1 MVALAYLVC
10 VSLAALAVLTFGL
23 AALFCAVSDKNDGGT
38 TRHLGKHK
46 ESLPFYRDKHKKQ
59 HSLPL

>member
-23 AALFCAVSDKNDGGT
+23 AALFCAVSDDRRRAVQPGRT
-38 TRHLGKHK
+38 THLSSPAIPQRTNTRRH
-46 ESLPFYRDKHKKQ
+46 
-59 HSLPL
+59 